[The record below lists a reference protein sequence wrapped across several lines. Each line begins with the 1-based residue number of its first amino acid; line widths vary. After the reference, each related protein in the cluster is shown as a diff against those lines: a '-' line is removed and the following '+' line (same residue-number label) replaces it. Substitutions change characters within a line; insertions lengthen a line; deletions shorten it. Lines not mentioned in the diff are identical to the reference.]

1 MKRFLST
8 ALALSFFSLALGI
21 ANKAIA
27 NPSNI
32 VAQNTTAAPQ
42 IKSFR
47 VKPIE
52 ELTPGSELV
61 FILQGTPKAKA
72 TVTIQGITRNIP
84 MREVRAGYYEA
95 RYTIRSQ
102 DNISDNTAIRANLQ
116 QGTRGANARL
126 EDPLVAGESDNNSSQ
141 GESLSIDQFTAQS
154 VDNLDPGT
162 ELVFTLSG
170 TPKANATYT
179 IEGITYN
186 QPMREVSEGRYEGRY
201 VIRRQ
206 DAFPTSEVKVTASL
220 KEGEQVV
227 RARLDRDLSSGSV
240 SRNEEF
246 PLEIISPDNNSQ
258 VGDTVE
264 VRGRSAPNATVTVNV
279 TAKNSVFGVVGLDRN
294 VASRTVQADGQG
306 NFSFSFKP
314 SGVVPGTRYEISFNA
329 SKGQQTKQQTLTLVQ
344 R

>member
-8 ALALSFFSLALGI
+8 ALALSFFPLALGV
-21 ANKAIA
+21 ANNAIA
-27 NPSNI
+27 KPSSS
-32 VAQNTTAAPQ
+32 VTQNTAAPQ

-47 VKPIE
+47 VKPVE

-61 FILQGTPKAKA
+61 FILEGTPKAKA
-72 TVTIQGITRNIP
+72 TVTIQDTARNIP

-102 DNISDNTAIRANLQ
+102 DRITDNTAIRANLQ

-126 EDPLVAGESDNNSSQ
+126 DEPLIASESDNDSSQ
-141 GESLSIDQFTAQS
+141 GESLSIDQFTAQT

-162 ELVFTLSG
+162 ELIFTLSG
-170 TPKANATYT
+170 TPNANATYS
-179 IEGITYN
+179 IEGITYD
-186 QPMREVSEGRYEGRY
+186 QPMREVSEGSYEGRY

-206 DAFPTSEVKVTASL
+206 DAFPTSGVKVTASL
-220 KEGEQVV
+220 KEGERVV
-227 RARLDRDLSSGSV
+227 RARLDRDLSSGNV
-240 SRNEEF
+240 SSNEELR
-246 PLEIISPDNNSQ
+246 LEIISPNNNSQ

-279 TAKNSVFGVVGLDRN
+279 TAKNSVLGVIGLDRS
-294 VASRTVQADGQG
+294 VASRTVEADSQG

-314 SGVVPGTRYEISFNA
+314 SGSVPGTRYEISFNA
-329 SKGQQTKQQTLTLVQ
+329 SKGQQTKQETLSLVQ